1 MHLHHILIKLRNFAQ
16 DISQGVRQGRR
27 MVASAM
33 TLLERHDGQA
43 GGSYL
48 HIVEA
53 IETLGGKGLTE
64 DLEQLFRRAVF
75 NLLVGNRDDHLRNHG
90 FLLTPSGW
98 QLLRLPISTPTR
110 PRANT
115 L

>member
-1 MHLHHILIKLRNFAQ
+1 
-16 DISQGVRQGRR
+16 